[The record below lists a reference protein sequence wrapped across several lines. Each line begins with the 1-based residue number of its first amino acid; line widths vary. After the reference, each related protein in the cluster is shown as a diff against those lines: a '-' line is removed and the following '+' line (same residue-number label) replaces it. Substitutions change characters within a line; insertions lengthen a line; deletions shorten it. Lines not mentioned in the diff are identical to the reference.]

1 MAKGS
6 REKYCSFVQLES
18 VMQVQVVF
26 FRPDGVDTAIKSI
39 NAESVAPFLVIVVV
53 LYRSPRR
60 HSVLCSNQDH
70 HMLMEFAEYSDGSS
84 AIQVDPSNCGNFRKE
99 VFEVKFNL
107 PKNLEITCK
116 KQPPCLRLLT
126 CTVRMAENSCASC
139 RQSRRMNEN
148 KESQYQQQDWQKS
161 IAFRSG
167 SQVFSGSRVV
177 LMTSRTVKTQIL
189 GPKTSRCFLEIPT
202 NDFGKPM
209 NSRFPML
216 NDVKP
221 TKH

>member
-1 MAKGS
+1 
-6 REKYCSFVQLES
+6 
-18 VMQVQVVF
+18 
-26 FRPDGVDTAIKSI
+26 
-39 NAESVAPFLVIVVV
+39 
-53 LYRSPRR
+53 
-60 HSVLCSNQDH
+60 
-70 HMLMEFAEYSDGSS
+70 MLMEFAEYSDGSS
-84 AIQVDPSNCGNFRKE
+84 AIQVDPSNCGNVRKE

-107 PKNLEITCK
+107 PKKIEITCK
-116 KQPPCLRLLT
+116 KQRPCLRLLT
-126 CTVRMAENSCASC
+126 STFRMAESSCASC

-148 KESQYQQQDWQKS
+148 KESQYQQQDSQKS

-177 LMTSRTVKTQIL
+177 LMTSRTVKTPQIL

-209 NSRFPML
+209 TSRFPML
-216 NDVKP
+216 IDVKP